1 MIIVGEML
9 GNVVDFQYLYIHKEQ
24 KKQPLMEPFEIR
36 AYGRTE
42 LAQCYFPSLT
52 PQSAYR
58 KLESW
63 IDYHPT
69 LRDRLRATSTN
80 PHSRVYMPV
89 QVRLIVEAIG
99 EP

>member
-1 MIIVGEML
+1 M
-9 GNVVDFQYLYIHKEQ
+9 VDIQYLYIHKEQ
-24 KKQPLMEPFEIR
+24 KYRPFMEPFSIR

-42 LAQCYFPSLT
+42 LAQCYFPNLS

-58 KLESW
+58 KLETW

-69 LRDRLRATSTN
+69 LRERLRATSTN

>member
-1 MIIVGEML
+1 M
-9 GNVVDFQYLYIHKEQ
+9 VDIQYLYLRKIIVIST
-24 KKQPLMEPFEIR
+24 LMETFVIR

-42 LAQCYFPSLT
+42 LAQCYFPNLS

-69 LRDRLRATSTN
+69 LRDRLRSTSTN

-89 QVRLIVEAIG
+89 QVRMIVEAIG

>member
-1 MIIVGEML
+1 
-9 GNVVDFQYLYIHKEQ
+9 
-24 KKQPLMEPFEIR
+24 METFVIR
-36 AYGRTE
+36 ANGRTE
-42 LAQCYFPSLT
+42 LAQCYFPNLS

-69 LRDRLRATSTN
+69 LRERLRSTNTN

-89 QVRLIVEAIG
+89 QVRMIVEAIG

>member
-1 MIIVGEML
+1 
-9 GNVVDFQYLYIHKEQ
+9 
-24 KKQPLMEPFEIR
+24 METFVIR

-42 LAQCYFPSLT
+42 LAQCYFPSLS

-58 KLESW
+58 KLQSW

-69 LRDRLRATSTN
+69 LRDRLESTSTC

-89 QVRLIVEAIG
+89 QVRMIVEAIG

>member
-1 MIIVGEML
+1 
-9 GNVVDFQYLYIHKEQ
+9 
-24 KKQPLMEPFEIR
+24 METFVIR
-36 AYGRTE
+36 AYGRT
-42 LAQCYFPSLT
+42 AQCYFPNLS

-69 LRDRLRATSTN
+69 LRERLRSTSTN

-89 QVRLIVEAIG
+89 QVRMIVEAIG

>member
-1 MIIVGEML
+1 
-9 GNVVDFQYLYIHKEQ
+9 
-24 KKQPLMEPFEIR
+24 METFVIR

-42 LAQCYFPSLT
+42 LAQCYFPNLS

-69 LRDRLRATSTN
+69 LRERLRSTNTN
-80 PHSRVYMPV
+80 PHCG
-89 QVRLIVEAIG
+89 LIRRCSLR
-99 EP
+99 EPPAVTHGSTSMCGCGL